1 MCSNSP
7 PAHTSSTGCSASHQ
21 LPHLRLHERLPCS
34 KSRRMH
40 LGSQSQ
46 PPPSP
51 AGHVPGSN
59 HPVCNS
65 YVGKARQRMRSTAP
79 RTRSESH
86 SPNHSQ
92 LLVFSL
98 PLVLSSCSVPP
109 PAYQTRGGLC
119 ERIRWQRGR
128 HASAA
133 ARRGATP
140 ARSPN
145 EQEGKENG
153 VRGPLALKLR
163 PMRSMEVKEAAR
175 AMSAV
180 TSVLQQRAAASIRR
194 EDDISA
200 AGAVGTTRSKAPLL
214 SS

>member
-1 MCSNSP
+1 M
-7 PAHTSSTGCSASHQ
+7 
-21 LPHLRLHERLPCS
+21 
-34 KSRRMH
+34 
-40 LGSQSQ
+40 
-46 PPPSP
+46 
-51 AGHVPGSN
+51 
-59 HPVCNS
+59 
-65 YVGKARQRMRSTAP
+65 
-79 RTRSESH
+79 
-86 SPNHSQ
+86 
-92 LLVFSL
+92 
-98 PLVLSSCSVPP
+98 LSSCSVPP

-128 HASAA
+128 RASAA

-194 EDDISA
+194 EDGISTR
-200 AGAVGTTRSKAPLL
+200 AVGTTCSKAPL
-214 SS
+214 SSSGYGPGAAPSGKAARARSKNSQRARTMGFGGCHIGAPGSGEKKRNITALHSGVILHVKTDIPSTRSPSYYTV